1 MKTTL
6 RRVVIASL
14 ALLGAALPLAAEIHD
29 LEFASL
35 AQYRGFTPLF
45 GRPGARLGDGSYAV
59 VWTEAFQE
67 ARLQWVRP
75 DGSQILPPGG
85 LSLGRTWARGNP
97 VAAPHAGGGAY
108 VAIPLATADGS
119 RIVVQSFDRNASP
132 RWGAGVVAI
141 DAPGVEYQTGPQILT
156 SADGGAFV
164 CFLRGA
170 TPTAAGATVCQRLSA
185 DGHALWAGGRVAEAN
200 PGSQSALPIL
210 LPDAANGLLVFW
222 TVPVSTVPIGGALPA
237 TSTDLQNPIS
247 VKGQRFGPDGS
258 PLWGS
263 AGKVLHVTNW
273 WEPGFTSI
281 RTFAVSDGHGGAI
294 LAFPDWQVQTAPP
307 LVLSV
312 VAQRV
317 NGDGVALWGGG
328 TTIATGPDYPTI
340 DSLTATPNGG
350 AAAVLSKWLG
360 NSQFQLVLFR
370 LAPGGRV
377 RPAQPVVLS
386 RTDRAGQQD
395 FGSQDSFDGDRLR
408 ILWSSRGVFESF
420 PTEVR
425 MAVFDGT
432 GQRLTPAD
440 APPLVG
446 ETAGKGHTFAGFLF
460 DVRRNQGLA
469 LWTDYT
475 LSDFLSAPA
484 GALFSGT
491 P

>member
-1 MKTTL
+1 M
-6 RRVVIASL
+6 
-14 ALLGAALPLAAEIHD
+14 AAEVHEI
-29 LEFASL
+29 EFASL
-35 AQYRGFTPLF
+35 AQYRGFGPLF

-59 VWTEAFQE
+59 VWNEAFQD

-85 LSLGRTWARGNP
+85 LSLGKAWYAGVP
-97 VAAPHAGGGAY
+97 AVAAHPGGGAY
-108 VAIPLATADGS
+108 VATAITGDNGS

-132 RWGAGVVAI
+132 LWGAGVVPI
-141 DAPGVEYQTGPQILT
+141 DSPGVEYQTYPQLLT
-156 SADGGAFV
+156 SPDGGAFV
-164 CFLRGA
+164 CFLR
-170 TPTAAGATVCQRLSA
+170 TADSTQPSTTVCQRLGA
-185 DGHALWAGGRVAEAN
+185 DGRALWAGGRVAEAN
-200 PGSQSALPIL
+200 PGSQSNPPIL

-222 TVPVSTVPIGGALPA
+222 NVPISTTTTVGPLPA
-237 TSTDLQNPIS
+237 PPGVPQNPIS
-247 VKGQRFGPDGS
+247 VKGQRFAPDGS

-263 AGKVLHVTNW
+263 AGKLLHRTDW
-273 WEPGFTSI
+273 WEPGFTSV

-294 LAFPDWQVQTAPP
+294 LAFPHWQAQTAPP

-312 VAQRV
+312 LAQRV
-317 NGDGVALWGGG
+317 NGDGALLWGDGA
-328 TTIATGPDYPTI
+328 TIATGPDYPTI
-340 DSLTATPNGG
+340 DSLTATPNGS

-370 LAPGGRV
+370 LGPGGRL

-395 FGSQDSFDGDRLR
+395 FGSQGSFDGDRLR

-432 GQRLTPAD
+432 GQRLTPPD
-440 APPLVG
+440 APPLAG
-446 ETAGKGHTFAGFLF
+446 GTAGKGHTFAGFLF
-460 DVRRNQGLA
+460 DLRRNQGLA
-469 LWTDYT
+469 LWTDYS
-475 LSDFLSAPA
+475 LPDFLSAPA
-484 GALFSGT
+484 GGLFSGDAGV